1 MRCKAKHSRHVSNP
15 RIKCSRGKRQNDVA
29 FLAESVI
36 LKQGSFPKQREKILE
51 VLDMKEISGAV
62 KRQQMAR
69 RNWLDGGRPCSMPL
83 IFAGRK
89 LVNLSGPT

>member
-1 MRCKAKHSRHVSNP
+1 
-15 RIKCSRGKRQNDVA
+15 
-29 FLAESVI
+29 
-36 LKQGSFPKQREKILE
+36 
-51 VLDMKEISGAV
+51 MKEISGAV